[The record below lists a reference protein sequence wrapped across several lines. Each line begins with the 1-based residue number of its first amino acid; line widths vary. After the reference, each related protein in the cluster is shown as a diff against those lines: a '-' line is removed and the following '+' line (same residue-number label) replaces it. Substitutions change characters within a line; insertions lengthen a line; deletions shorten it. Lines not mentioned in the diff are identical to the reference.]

1 MNFIRKLEIHFKVDK
16 GVYWSHLESTSNML
30 TLLNFILFF
39 VSKLVITDGYWYT
52 YISLFFLVIVKM
64 GLLLPLGLLD
74 SIKYYMMFLV
84 IEFIAIYFLA
94 SSVWY
99 WITTSILTNMPTS

>member
-1 MNFIRKLEIHFKVDK
+1 MDK

-30 TLLNFILFF
+30 ILLNFILFF

-52 YISLFFLVIVKM
+52 YISLFLLVIVKM

-74 SIKYYMMFLV
+74 SIK
-84 IEFIAIYFLA
+84 
-94 SSVWY
+94 
-99 WITTSILTNMPTS
+99 